1 MPANTLDPTC
11 CRTSAQIEAARRNGA
26 LSRGP
31 VTPEGKARSAR
42 NATRHGLCAK
52 TVVHGD
58 GEGGDAAALAAL
70 RGALLARHL
79 PRDAAEAH
87 WVEEL
92 AFAAWRQRR
101 LRTLEAEVL
110 ARVGAGGEAPSPA
123 LPSLSTLIRYRARLD
138 RDWRRA
144 GEELEALRRNRAVPP
159 SPAQLRLAADLIEQS
174 QAAAADGATEEKHTN
189 ENRARGTNEPDPPP
203 KTDEPARRGGGT
215 NEPVPAAPICMKEM
229 VARRTDEPRHP
240 VPPLPETRT
249 DEPDERPVPPPLS
262 RHQRRRLAAAIA
274 RRGLRPAA

>member
-1 MPANTLDPTC
+1 MPANAAALDLS
-11 CRTSAQIEAARRNGA
+11 RADLARRNGS

-31 VTPEGKARSAR
+31 TTPEGKVRSAR

-101 LRTLEAEVL
+101 LCALEAEVL
-110 ARVGAGGEAPSPA
+110 ARAEAAREESGAAPA

-144 GEELEALRRNRAVPP
+144 GEELEALRRDRAVPP
-159 SPAQLRLAADLIEQS
+159 SPAQLRLAAGLIERG
-174 QAAAADGATEEKHTN
+174 QAAAAASVARERTN
-189 ENRARGTNEPDPPP
+189 ENRAFGMNEPNATSGTGEPAADRTNEPARV
-203 KTDEPARRGGGT
+203 TDQL
-215 NEPVPAAPICMKEM
+215 
-229 VARRTDEPRHP
+229 RHP
-240 VPPLPETRT
+240 VPPPPRTCT
-249 DEPDERPVPPPLS
+249 DEPDDLPAPPALN
-262 RHQRRRLAAAIA
+262 RHQRRRLAALT

>member
-1 MPANTLDPTC
+1 MPIDAISA
-11 CRTSAQIEAARRNGA
+11 TSRAEAARRNGA

-31 VTPEGKARSAR
+31 VTAEGKARSAR
-42 NATRHGLCAK
+42 NATRHGLCAR
-52 TVVHGD
+52 TLVLGAD
-58 GEGGDAAALAAL
+58 EDAAALAAL

-101 LRTLEAEVL
+101 LRALEAEVL
-110 ARVGAGGEAPSPA
+110 ARAEAAREESGAAPA

-144 GEELEALRRNRAVPP
+144 GEELELLRPDRAVPP
-159 SPAQLRLAADLIEQS
+159 SPAQLRLVADLIERG
-174 QAAAADGATEEKHTN
+174 QAAVDTARNCTN
-189 ENRARGTNEPDPPP
+189 ENLAPSKDGTNEP
-203 KTDEPARRGGGT
+203 TAPATADGPTSELGT
-215 NEPVPAAPICMKEM
+215 NEPTTAADHANDTAPSM
-229 VARRTDEPRHP
+229 DEPRHP

-249 DEPDERPVPPPLS
+249 NDPARPTSPPLK
-262 RHQRRRLAAAIA
+262 RHQRRRLAALA
-274 RRGLRPAA
+274 RRELRPAA